1 MTFRAAFISNRGGRE
16 SNQDA
21 CDFVM
26 LDDGACWVVAD
37 GLGGHRGGAV
47 AAKLA
52 VDTILDSFRRNRE
65 LSQAALQSHLVA
77 AHDAIVEL
85 QNGSRELQTMRTTV
99 VVLISDYRSF
109 LSAHAGDSRLYYFRG
124 GRIEYQTKDH
134 SVPQAMADAGDIST
148 AEIRH
153 HQDRNRLLRALGM
166 EQEFRPSIQEAR
178 ERLYQNDAFL
188 LCVDGFWDHVQ
199 ESEMEADL
207 AKAGDPGT
215 WLATMESR
223 IFRRAEEG
231 HDNYTAVAVVFE
243 NSGAPDPPFRS
254 DNNRRRRQGHS
265 NRNNGRPWGRR
276 DGGRNS
282 PEGLPR
288 ALVRIAGI
296 AAIILALLTLAAVVT
311 RRYAELRSTV
321 MVNREPIKRMTLPR
335 GWVAVPSP
343 DREGQQPPRPREYG
357 PTDEP
362 DVCINIEDLAG
373 GASSRTGEELRA
385 VLVGPPSAVDEKQI
399 KSILGSL
406 ASDRCIAPLEASQA
420 STGEINGKH
429 VLIVEG
435 RCKTPPYKTYSVI
448 VPSSGDPLIWAREIN
463 YSAPDYLYQVH
474 LNAFKQALL
483 TIEWSE

>member
-26 LDDGACWVVAD
+26 LDDGACWAVAD

-65 LSQAALQSHLVA
+65 LSPAALQSHLLA

-85 QNGSRELQTMRTTV
+85 QNGSCELQTMRTTV

-109 LSAHAGDSRLYYFRG
+109 LSAHAGDSRLYYFQG

-148 AEIRH
+148 AEIRR

-166 EQEFRPSIQEAR
+166 EQDFRPSIQPVN
-178 ERLYQNDAFL
+178 ERLYRNDAFL

-223 IFRRAEEG
+223 ILRRAEEG
-231 HDNYTAVAVVFE
+231 HDNYTAIGVFFDNEVAPE
-243 NSGAPDPPFRS
+243 PPSRP
-254 DNNRRRRQGHS
+254 DNNMRR
-265 NRNNGRPWGRR
+265 NDDW
-276 DGGRNS
+276 RNS
-282 PEGLPR
+282 TEGLPR

-343 DREGQQPPRPREYG
+343 GREGQQPPQPREYG

-373 GASSRTGEELRA
+373 AASSRTGEELRA
-385 VLVGPPSAVDEKQI
+385 VLAGPPSAVDEKQI

-435 RCKTPPYKTYSVI
+435 RCKTPPHKIYSVI

-474 LNAFKQALL
+474 LNAFKQTLL
-483 TIEWSE
+483 TIQWSE